1 MNYYDYDKIISYNI
15 PVNILIGERG
25 VGKSYGAK
33 KFVIKQFLKKGYQF
47 LYLRRYQVELDK
59 IFQKDNSGKD
69 FFSDIRN
76 EFPDDE
82 LTTKGHKFYINDQIA
97 RLCL

>member
-1 MNYYDYDKIISYNI
+1 MAF
-15 PVNILIGERG
+15 
-25 VGKSYGAK
+25 GKSYGAK

-59 IFQKDNSGKD
+59 VFQKDNSGKD
-69 FFSDIRN
+69 FFSDIRS
-76 EFPDDE
+76 EFPDVD
-82 LTTKGHKFYINDQIA
+82 LTTKHHKFYVDNEIA